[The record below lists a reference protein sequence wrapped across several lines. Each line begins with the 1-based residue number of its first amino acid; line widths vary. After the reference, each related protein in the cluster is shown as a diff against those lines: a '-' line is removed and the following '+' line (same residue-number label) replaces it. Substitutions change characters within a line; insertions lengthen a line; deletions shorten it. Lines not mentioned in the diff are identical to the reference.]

1 MRATTVLG
9 VAHGPH
15 WPSSWPIFWTV
26 AGVLLVVML
35 TPLAIYQYP
44 GFVDYPNHLARLH
57 ILVGQL
63 PDGWRDYY
71 SVRHVLIPN
80 LALDLICPLF
90 VGLGLDPNAALRL
103 FVALTM
109 IGFAGGTIAVG
120 TAATGSPPWFA
131 LVAFPIAYNRYLVLG
146 LLNYLFSVGLA
157 LLLLAAWLHSRR
169 LDAKWYRTAWL
180 LLLSLGALVLLT
192 SHLAGY
198 GLFLVAVFGY
208 ELGVF
213 VGTDVAW
220 RKKLR
225 NPLSLALAVAPSALI
240 YFFVF
245 DHSSGFSVS
254 YGPLLYNKV
263 TGALSPFFSY
273 TPGYAVAT
281 ITVFVFCGW
290 AVWRFRDAH
299 GKLGWP
305 LPAALTLM
313 VLVLAF
319 LVLPTGIMGHDQLDK
334 RLSIFVLALGL
345 GLLVV
350 PYTPR
355 LAAVLVFCSFLLM
368 AIKTAEIGVAW
379 EKSTQSFAAIRSATQ
394 TLPLKASLISFSF
407 GSNVL
412 AAFPPVRHA
421 GAFAVIERA
430 AFIPSLFAYPIYSMS
445 VAYKEIPAAMTS
457 LARGGSWG
465 DPNDVDW
472 KNYCDAYD
480 FILVTFQYPL
490 RSWPPCMTEYV
501 AGAGFTIFKTTRR
514 KQTQ

>member
-1 MRATTVLG
+1 MRDTVSG
-9 VAHGPH
+9 AARGPH

-26 AGVLLVVML
+26 AGLLLVVML
-35 TPLAIYQYP
+35 APLAIYQYP
-44 GFVDYPNHLARLH
+44 GIVDYPNHLARLH

-63 PDGWRDYY
+63 PDGWQDYY

-103 FVALTM
+103 FVALTLA
-109 IGFAGGTIAVG
+109 GFAGGTIAVG
-120 TAATGSPPWFA
+120 IAVTGSPPWFA
-131 LVAFPIAYNRYLVLG
+131 LVAFPIVYNRYLVLG
-146 LLNYLFSVGLA
+146 LLNYLFSVGVA

-169 LDAKWYRTAWL
+169 LDAKWHRTAWL

-192 SHLAGY
+192 SHLVGY
-198 GLFLVAVFGY
+198 GLFLLAAFSY

-213 VGTDVAW
+213 VGTGVAW

-245 DHSSGFSVS
+245 DHSFGFSVR
-254 YGPLLYNKV
+254 YGRLLYNKV
-263 TGALSPFFSY
+263 TGVLSPFFSY
-273 TPGYAVAT
+273 TLGYAIAT
-281 ITVFVFCGW
+281 IAVFVFCGW

-305 LPAALTLM
+305 LPAALALI

-319 LVLPTGIMGHDQLDK
+319 FVLPTSMMGSELLDK
-334 RLSIFVLALGL
+334 RLSVFVLALGL
-345 GLLVV
+345 GLVV
-350 PYTPR
+350 VSYTPR
-355 LAAVLVFCSFLLM
+355 LAAVLVFCSALLM

-379 EKSTQSFAAIRSATQ
+379 EKSTQSFAAIRSATK

-407 GSNVL
+407 GANAL

-430 AFIPSLFAYPIYSMS
+430 AFIPSLFAYPISSAS
-445 VAYKEIPAAMTS
+445 VAYETIPAAMKS
-457 LARGGSWG
+457 LTLGGSMG
-465 DPNDVDW
+465 DPDEVDW

-490 RSWPPCMTEYV
+490 RSLPPCMTEH
-501 AGAGFTIFKTTRR
+501 ASGAGFKIFKTTRHTH
-514 KQTQ
+514 TQ